1 MTDLNNDDKYSRVN
15 EQIDIPLLD
24 TDHESRPLEN
34 QEALDKLNEQTD
46 KLIFLYACVTSSG
59 IGGLIITPFSMYA
72 MIAVFLA
79 AISLE
84 YFQRI
89 AKLRDTMTILLGHFG
104 ENGITIVPRVK
115 TNSEIIDLFIKMP
128 DKRSFAILL
137 RTNGNCKVKWR
148 ENKQQFYIYK
158 PGKGSR
164 QWDALSRAGGKL
176 KSIIDLKANKN
187 PLLGTSRADRDRT
200 ITRAVVLF
208 GDTTIH
214 PDHELEL
221 SDYGRTK
228 ALRVY
233 KGTLFYVLEREHLI
247 DFLQLPE
254 KT

>member
-1 MTDLNNDDKYSRVN
+1 M
-15 EQIDIPLLD
+15 
-24 TDHESRPLEN
+24 
-34 QEALDKLNEQTD
+34 
-46 KLIFLYACVTSSG
+46 
-59 IGGLIITPFSMYA
+59 
-72 MIAVFLA
+72 
-79 AISLE
+79 
-84 YFQRI
+84 
-89 AKLRDTMTILLGHFG
+89 
-104 ENGITIVPRVK
+104 
-115 TNSEIIDLFIKMP
+115 
-128 DKRSFAILL
+128 L

-148 ENKQQFYIYK
+148 EDKQQFYIYK
-158 PGKGSR
+158 PGKGSL

-176 KSIIDLKANKN
+176 KSIIDLKVNKN